1 MKTDVSMLTPCT
13 LMSSFIGRG
22 MDCHYWWHLLMCRL
36 LKVSKSTH
44 WAHTGGEQTALNV
57 PSFVVVKESVTLNS
71 LSIICNTPGIAIYHH
86 LTERKKTEVT
96 DGYTCSPSI
105 SPPTKPATF
114 NGDRVSTSKM
124 DCPTVYTHLQ
134 TSAAVYTNHSS
145 KRPRC
150 YIVKTDL
157 FVSTHIKTS
166 SCCI

>member
-22 MDCHYWWHLLMCRL
+22 MDRHYWWHLLMCRL
-36 LKVSKSTH
+36 LKVSKSIH

-86 LTERKKTEVT
+86 LTERKKTEVI
-96 DGYTCSPSI
+96 DGHTCSPSI

-114 NGDRVSTSKM
+114 NGDRVSTSKRHWWTVPLYT
-124 DCPTVYTHLQ
+124 PTYSHQLLFTQ
-134 TSAAVYTNHSS
+134 TTAASVQVLYSQNGSLCFNPH
-145 KRPRC
+145 
-150 YIVKTDL
+150 
-157 FVSTHIKTS
+157 
-166 SCCI
+166 